1 MNTKFRI
8 LVIFSLVL
16 SVVLSTK
23 QIYAYSPIV
32 SSTTVPSPKNTLR
45 FIVYYSGDLS
55 SVMNDNDSYMKT
67 FMEVYNLEL
76 ISTFKIDDINS
87 GFTLEAKEA
96 IDFPKEVARE
106 MSLINN
112 VLMIE
117 LAYVPVSKES

>member
-16 SVVLSTK
+16 SVLLSTK
-23 QIYAYSPIV
+23 QIYAC
-32 SSTTVPSPKNTLR
+32 SSQASFITVPSPETSLR
-45 FIVYYSGDLS
+45 FIVYYNGDLS
-55 SVMNDNDSYMKT
+55 LVMNDNDSYMKT

-76 ISTFKIDDINS
+76 INTFKIDDTNS
-87 GFTLEAKEA
+87 GFTLEAKEM

-117 LAYVPVSKES
+117 VAYVPISKES